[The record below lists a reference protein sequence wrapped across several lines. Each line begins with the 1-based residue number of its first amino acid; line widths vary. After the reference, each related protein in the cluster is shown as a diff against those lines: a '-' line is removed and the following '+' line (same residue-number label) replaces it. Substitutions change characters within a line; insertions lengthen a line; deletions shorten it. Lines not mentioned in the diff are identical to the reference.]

1 MIKEKNEKIKK
12 MYKQKYS
19 KKLQKKACGS
29 NYFFKKRNWV
39 GGWGANEK
47 NTPFLGQKPM
57 V

>member
-1 MIKEKNEKIKK
+1 MIKKKNEKIKK
-12 MYKQKYS
+12 MYEQNIRKIFK
-19 KKLQKKACGS
+19 KKACGS

-47 NTPFLGQKPM
+47 NTPFLHQKNM